1 MTWKGSGYQVIQGLG
16 MMKTQNMDDVENTMG
31 AVGFI

>member
-1 MTWKGSGYQVIQGLG
+1 MTWKGSGYQVIQGLR
-16 MMKTQNMDDVENTMG
+16 MMKTQKMDDVESTMG

>member
-16 MMKTQNMDDVENTMG
+16 MMKTQKMDDAENTMG